1 MGESMVNPYT
11 VRSQDIV
18 PANLRPT
25 YLQFGNIRIH
35 CETGEVTGLSE
46 NISEDAQ
53 QFWNHIKENII
64 GIS

>member
-1 MGESMVNPYT
+1 MVNPYT

-53 QFWNHIKENII
+53 QFWDHIKENII

>member
-1 MGESMVNPYT
+1 MSELTSISGAS
-11 VRSQDIV
+11 IV

-64 GIS
+64 GK

>member
-1 MGESMVNPYT
+1 MSELTTISAAN
-11 VRSQDIV
+11 IV

-35 CETGEVTGLSE
+35 YETGEVTGLSE
-46 NISEDAQ
+46 NISEEAQ

-64 GIS
+64 GK

>member
-1 MGESMVNPYT
+1 MSELTSISGAS
-11 VRSQDIV
+11 IV

-53 QFWNHIKENII
+53 QFWNHIKETII
-64 GIS
+64 GK

>member
-1 MGESMVNPYT
+1 MSELTSINN
-11 VRSQDIV
+11 IV

-53 QFWNHIKENII
+53 QFWNHIKETII
-64 GIS
+64 GK

>member
-1 MGESMVNPYT
+1 MVNPYT

-25 YLQFGNIRIH
+25 YLQVGNVRIH

>member
-1 MGESMVNPYT
+1 ME
-11 VRSQDIV
+11 VRSQLCAANIV

-25 YLQFGNIRIH
+25 YINFGNIKIH

-53 QFWNHIKENII
+53 RFWDHVKEYII
-64 GIS
+64 GK

>member
-1 MGESMVNPYT
+1 MQLKSTLVTQLCAAN
-11 VRSQDIV
+11 IV

-25 YLQFGNIRIH
+25 YISFGNVKIH

-53 QFWNHIKENII
+53 QFWNHIKETII
-64 GIS
+64 GK

>member
-1 MGESMVNPYT
+1 MVNPYT

-46 NISEDAQ
+46 NMSEDAQ
-53 QFWNHIKENII
+53 QFWNHIKETII

>member
-1 MGESMVNPYT
+1 MVNPYT

>member
-1 MGESMVNPYT
+1 MSELTAISAAN
-11 VRSQDIV
+11 IV

-25 YLQFGNIRIH
+25 YINFGNIKIH

-53 QFWNHIKENII
+53 KFWDHVKEYII
-64 GIS
+64 GK

>member
-1 MGESMVNPYT
+1 MNETIS
-11 VRSQDIV
+11 SASIV

-53 QFWNHIKENII
+53 QFWNHIKETII
-64 GIS
+64 GK